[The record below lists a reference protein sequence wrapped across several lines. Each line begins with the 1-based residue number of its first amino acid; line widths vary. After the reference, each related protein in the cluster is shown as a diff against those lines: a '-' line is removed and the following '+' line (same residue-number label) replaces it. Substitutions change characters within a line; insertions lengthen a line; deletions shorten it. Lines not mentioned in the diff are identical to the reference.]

1 MASVDI
7 IKKAQSLLAKKEYA
21 KAANL
26 LEPNII
32 SFSNSFQF
40 HYTLG
45 LSFLYLGDIGGA
57 ELYFKKARNIKMQD
71 INLILAQA
79 CIFLRKGQI
88 DRSLSYCL
96 DALDIDAQNPYAR
109 RFLLLLKKYGDTE
122 IISQWIYNGKILRFY
137 PPLPKKNPVFSILA
151 VFLTLSILGLGVFFF
166 FQKQNH
172 AQIQRADLSALNLTL
187 EEKANSLEKDIG
199 TSLYR
204 YILTV
209 SELEKSYKK
218 AQDAFQKNDDT
229 LSQIEI
235 NRILNSNASFA
246 IKQKAQL
253 LMQYLS
259 EPTFDSLKTKLQYA
273 DIAKDPYLYL
283 DCWVLWSGRLSNLLR
298 TETKSEAQLL
308 IGYEDMKKIEGIV
321 PVIIPANIQVDETR
335 PLKILG
341 KIQIVDTAIVI
352 KIKSIYQSVYD

>member
-1 MASVDI
+1 M
-7 IKKAQSLLAKKEYA
+7 
-21 KAANL
+21 
-26 LEPNII
+26 
-32 SFSNSFQF
+32 
-40 HYTLG
+40 
-45 LSFLYLGDIGGA
+45 
-57 ELYFKKARNIKMQD
+57 
-71 INLILAQA
+71 
-79 CIFLRKGQI
+79 
-88 DRSLSYCL
+88 
-96 DALDIDAQNPYAR
+96 
-109 RFLLLLKKYGDTE
+109 
-122 IISQWIYNGKILRFY
+122 
-137 PPLPKKNPVFSILA
+137 
-151 VFLTLSILGLGVFFF
+151 TLSILGLGAFFF
-166 FQKQNH
+166 LQKQNH

-187 EEKANSLEKDIG
+187 EEKANSLEKDIA

-204 YILTV
+204 YILTA

-253 LMQYLS
+253 LMQYLA

-273 DIAKDPYLYL
+273 DIVKDPYLYL
-283 DCWVLWSGRLSNLLR
+283 DCWVLWGGRLSNLLR
-298 TETKSEAQLL
+298 TETKSEAQFL

-335 PLKILG
+335 PLEILG
-341 KIQIVDTAIVI
+341 TIQIIDTAIVI